1 MYIISL
7 EGKAD
12 NCGCPSGGGVREPEV
27 QVGRSLDLLELV
39 LSYVCV
45 TFNK

>member
-1 MYIISL
+1 MYIVSL

-12 NCGCPSGGGVREPEV
+12 NCGCPRGGEVRGPEV
-27 QVGRSLDLLELV
+27 QGRRSLDLLKLI